1 MKNDDLFAEYPDV
14 VGVEELAKMLSIGRA
29 RALTLLQEGKI
40 ESFRKGRKY
49 LIPKVLIKEYI
60 FIKEEE

>member
-1 MKNDDLFAEYPDV
+1 MKNDELFAEYPDV

-29 RALTLLQEGKI
+29 KALTLLKEEKI

-49 LIPKVLIKEYI
+49 LIPKILIKEYI
-60 FIKEEE
+60 LKKEEE

>member
-29 RALTLLQEGKI
+29 RALTLLKEGKI
-40 ESFRKGRKY
+40 EAFRKGRKY
-49 LIPKVLIKEYI
+49 LIPKILIKDYLLK
-60 FIKEEE
+60 KEK

>member
-29 RALTLLQEGKI
+29 RALTLLKEGKI
-40 ESFRKGRKY
+40 ETFRKGRKY
-49 LIPKVLIKEYI
+49 LIPKILIKDYLLK
-60 FIKEEE
+60 KEK